1 MDIFGL
7 SAFCVTACILIKLL
21 GTAGSEFRTVAAL
34 FAVAVIAGHFLSGFE
49 ELESAARELFG
60 QTGLDESYLTIVFR
74 SVGICYITQIA
85 CDCCR
90 DSGENAL
97 ASQLE
102 LAGKAALLLTAM
114 PMLGAAAEMI
124 GKLLMI

>member
-1 MDIFGL
+1 MDIFRL
-7 SAFCVTACILIKLL
+7 SAFCVAACILIKLL
-21 GTAGSEFRTVAAL
+21 GTAGAEFKTAAAI
-34 FAVAVIAGHFLSGFE
+34 FAAAVVAGHFLSGFAG
-49 ELESAARELFG
+49 LAGAARELFG
-60 QTGLDESYLTIVFR
+60 QTGLDEEYLTIVFK

-102 LAGKAALLLTAM
+102 LAGKAALLLTAL
-114 PMLGAAAEMI
+114 PMFEAAAETI
-124 GKLLMI
+124 RDLLTL

>member
-7 SAFCVTACILIKLL
+7 SAFCVAACILIKLL
-21 GTAGSEFRTVAAL
+21 GTAGAEYKIAAAL
-34 FAVAVIAGHFLSGFE
+34 FAVAVIAGHFLSGFA
-49 ELESAARELFG
+49 ELEAAARELFG
-60 QTGLDESYLTIVFR
+60 QTGLDESYLTIVFK
-74 SVGICYITQIA
+74 SVGICYITQLA

-114 PMLGAAAEMI
+114 PLFGAAAETI
-124 GKLLMI
+124 GSLLTI